1 MFSLEKSYFY
11 NPTSGK
17 INFKKVI
24 EAIFDYMDEKP
35 DKFYDIVVGCDSS
48 SGEKPAFPVAI
59 VILRVGQGGRFFFK
73 KIQYSKEKKFYNLH
87 QRILQEIL
95 ISCELALF
103 LRDKLKERVEELR
116 SSSPTEPRRGEGK
129 DEDEV
134 PIACAN
140 ARVIEKPGH
149 HFNYQFRYIHADI
162 GENGKTKDMIKEV
175 VGLIRSNGF
184 EAKIKPESFAAS
196 VVADR
201 FT

>member
-17 INFKKVI
+17 IRFKEVI
-24 EAIFDYMDEKP
+24 EAIFSYMDEKP

-73 KIQYSKEKKFYNLH
+73 RIQYSKEKKFYNIH
-87 QRILQEIL
+87 QRVLQEVL
-95 ISCELALF
+95 ISCELSLF
-103 LRDKLKERVEELR
+103 LREKLRERIEEL
-116 SSSPTEPRRGEGK
+116 GY
-129 DEDEV
+129 
-134 PIACAN
+134 
-140 ARVIEKPGH
+140 

-184 EAKIKPESFAAS
+184 EAKLKPESFAAS
-196 VVADR
+196 IVADR

>member
-11 NPTSGK
+11 NLSLGR
-17 INFKKVI
+17 ISFKKVI
-24 EAIFDYMDEKP
+24 ETIFDYMAEKP
-35 DKFYDIVVGCDSS
+35 DRFYDIVVGCDSS

-73 KIQYSKEKKFYNLH
+73 RIQYSKEKKFYNLH
-87 QRILQEIL
+87 QRVLQEIL

-103 LRDKLKERVEELR
+103 LKEKLKERVDELR
-116 SSSPTEPRRGEGK
+116 SSPPL
-129 DEDEV
+129 
-134 PIACAN
+134 AN

-149 HFNYQFRYIHADI
+149 RLNYQFRYIHADI

-184 EAKIKPESFAAS
+184 EAKVKPESFAAS

>member
-11 NPTSGK
+11 NPTLGR

-24 EAIFDYMDEKP
+24 EAIFDYINEKP

-73 KIQYSKEKKFYNLH
+73 RIQYSKEKKFYNLH
-87 QRILQEIL
+87 QRVLQEIL

-103 LRDKLKERVEELR
+103 LREKLKER
-116 SSSPTEPRRGEGK
+116 
-129 DEDEV
+129 
-134 PIACAN
+134 
-140 ARVIEKPGH
+140 IEKPGH

-175 VGLIRSNGF
+175 VGLIRGNGF
-184 EAKIKPESFAAS
+184 EAKVKPESFAAS
-196 VVADR
+196 IVADR

>member
-11 NPTSGK
+11 NLSLGR
-17 INFKKVI
+17 ISFKKVI
-24 EAIFDYMDEKP
+24 ETIFDYMAEKP
-35 DKFYDIVVGCDSS
+35 DRFYDIVVGCDSS

-73 KIQYSKEKKFYNLH
+73 RIQYSKEKKFYNLH
-87 QRILQEIL
+87 QRVLQEIL

-103 LRDKLKERVEELR
+103 LKEKLKERVDELR
-116 SSSPTEPRRGEGK
+116 SSSRRRDGRK
-129 DEDEV
+129 NLFLR
-134 PIACAN
+134 PSPPLAN

-149 HFNYQFRYIHADI
+149 RLNYQFRYIHADI

-184 EAKIKPESFAAS
+184 EAKVKPESFAAS

>member
-11 NPTSGK
+11 NPTLER

-24 EAIFDYMDEKP
+24 EAIFDYMAEKP

-73 KIQYSKEKKFYNLH
+73 RIQYSKEKKFYNIH
-87 QRILQEIL
+87 QRVLQEIL
-95 ISCELALF
+95 ISCELSLF
-103 LRDKLKERVEELR
+103 LREELKER
-116 SSSPTEPRRGEGK
+116 
-129 DEDEV
+129 
-134 PIACAN
+134 
-140 ARVIEKPGH
+140 IEKPGH
-149 HFNYQFRYIHADI
+149 RFNYQFRYIHADI

-175 VGLIRSNGF
+175 VGLIKSNGF
-184 EAKIKPESFAAS
+184 EAKVKPESFAAS
-196 VVADR
+196 IVADR